1 MLTTS
6 RLLLRRW
13 QTSDLAPF
21 ATLNAD
27 VEVMRY
33 FPYRLSRQASD
44 AFVEHIEANFEQY
57 GFGLWAVELQATGA
71 FIGFIGL
78 KEANFRAHFTPK
90 IEVGWRLSRH
100 YWGHGY
106 ATEGA
111 KRALEYGF
119 ETAGLDEIVS
129 FTATGN
135 QRSAAVMARL
145 GMTHREED
153 DFDHPALPR
162 GHMLQ
167 RHMLYRLSKAQWRQR
182 ITSRI

>member
-90 IEVGWRLSRH
+90 IEGRL
-100 YWGHGY
+100 
-106 ATEGA
+106 
-111 KRALEYGF
+111 
-119 ETAGLDEIVS
+119 
-129 FTATGN
+129 
-135 QRSAAVMARL
+135 AAVAALLGSWIRHRRGEARL
-145 GMTHREED
+145 GIW
-153 DFDHPALPR
+153 F
-162 GHMLQ
+162 
-167 RHMLYRLSKAQWRQR
+167 
-182 ITSRI
+182 